1 MMKSY
6 QQGSVL
12 VVSLLLLLII
22 TIVGVS
28 GVNNSL
34 LGERLAANQKQISEA
49 MMKAESGLVAARSF
63 FMVPANLAKWPTA
76 DSNWSAANVKQQG
89 LQDTVATGLHWYI
102 DSIAFVGNRALVIS
116 CGTHADSGVKR
127 CIQSILQRGS
137 GEGNLAA
144 MNIIGTIKNMTAANS
159 SQFQIVGE
167 MVSGS
172 VVAPAIATNTEGNV
186 QKILDS
192 TKDSREANYVGGV
205 KQVEFSGPFG
215 DANEMRLFI
224 DTVKTECTTTNNC
237 LNETNINNKSFPTN
251 AAQIYILKC
260 PTSCELAGNTT
271 GKGILIVEGNVVFSG
286 QATFDGLIIVTGSQV
301 RLNGLGNNGLRGTLV
316 VAHMVENKAANGPSD
331 WTFGSAEATIDLD
344 LKGGGNAKIEFNRQL
359 VAQARELL
367 GAAAK
372 DLWQFTDT
380 NNNSGGSGSA
390 SIRVTSWSEV
400 IK

>member
-1 MMKSY
+1 MKGY
-6 QQGSVL
+6 QSGSVL

-28 GVNNSL
+28 GVSNSL

-49 MMKAESGLVAARSF
+49 MMKAESGLVSSRSF
-63 FMVPANLAKWPTA
+63 FLIPANLAKWPTS
-76 DSNWSAANVKQQG
+76 DISWSADKVKLEG
-89 LQDTVATGLHWYI
+89 LKDTAASGLHWYI
-102 DSIAFVGNRALVIS
+102 DSINFVGNRALIIS
-116 CGTHADSGVKR
+116 CGIHNDSGVKR
-127 CIQSILQRGS
+127 CIQSIMQRGS

-167 MVSGS
+167 MLSGS

-205 KQVEFSGPFG
+205 KQVEFTGPFG
-215 DANEMRLFI
+215 DANEMKLFI
-224 DTVKTECTTTNNC
+224 DTVKSECSVTNNC
-237 LNETNINNKSFPTN
+237 LNESNINNKSFPTN
-251 AAQIYILKC
+251 ASKIYVLKC

-286 QATFDGLIIVTGSQV
+286 QATFDGLVIVTGSQV

-316 VAHMVENKAANGPSD
+316 VAHMVENKVANGPSD

-359 VAQARELL
+359 VAEARELL

-380 NNNSGGSGSA
+380 NSGSGSSGSA
-390 SIRVTSWSEV
+390 SMRVTSWSEV

>member
-1 MMKSY
+1 MKGY
-6 QQGSVL
+6 QSGSVL

-49 MMKAESGLVAARSF
+49 MMKAESGLVSSRSF
-63 FMVPANLAKWPTA
+63 FMIPANIAKWPTS
-76 DSNWSAANVKQQG
+76 DTSWSADKVKLEG
-89 LQDTVATGLHWYI
+89 LKDTVASGLHWYI
-102 DSIAFVGNRALVIS
+102 DSINFTGNRALIIS
-116 CGTHADSGVKR
+116 CGIHNDSGVKR
-127 CIQSILQRGS
+127 CIQSIMQRGS

-144 MNIIGTIKNMTAANS
+144 MNIIGTIKNMTAASS

-167 MVSGS
+167 MISGS

-215 DANEMRLFI
+215 DANEMKLFI
-224 DTVKTECTTTNNC
+224 DTVKSECSVTNNC
-237 LNETNINNKSFPTN
+237 LNEKNINNKSFPTN
-251 AAQIYILKC
+251 TSKIYILQC
-260 PTSCELAGNTT
+260 PTSCELAGNTR

-316 VAHMVENKAANGPSD
+316 VAHMVENKAANGASD

-359 VAQARELL
+359 VAEARELL
-367 GAAAK
+367 GVAAQ

-380 NNNSGGSGSA
+380 NSGSGSSGSA
-390 SIRVTSWSEV
+390 SMRVTSWSEV

>member
-1 MMKSY
+1 MKSY
-6 QQGSVL
+6 QSGSVL

-28 GVNNSL
+28 GVSNSL

-49 MMKAESGLVAARSF
+49 MMKAESGLVSSHNF
-63 FMVPANLAKWPTA
+63 FMIPTNIAKWPTT
-76 DSNWSAANVKQQG
+76 DTSWSADKVKLEGLKDNV
-89 LQDTVATGLHWYI
+89 VTGLHWYI
-102 DSIAFVGNRALVIS
+102 DSISFVSNRALVVS
-116 CGTHADSGVKR
+116 CGIHNGSGVKR
-127 CIQSILQRGS
+127 CIQSIMQRGS

-144 MNIIGTIKNMTAANS
+144 MNIIGTIKNMTAASS
-159 SQFQIVGE
+159 SQFKIVGE
-167 MVSGS
+167 MISGS

-205 KQVEFSGPFG
+205 KQVEFTGPFG

-224 DTVKTECTTTNNC
+224 DTVKAECAITNNC
-237 LNETNINNKSFPTN
+237 LNETNINNKSFPT
-251 AAQIYILKC
+251 AASKIYILKC
-260 PTSCELAGNTT
+260 PASCELAGNTT

-286 QATFDGLIIVTGSQV
+286 QATFDGLVIVTGSQV

-316 VAHMVENKAANGPSD
+316 VAHMVENKVAGGPSD

-359 VAQARELL
+359 VAEARELL
-367 GAAAK
+367 GAGAK

-380 NNNSGGSGSA
+380 NNGSVGSGST

-400 IK
+400 N